1 MSLINKMLQDLDAR
15 GGAREEDLQQREL
28 KAVPLPERERRPL
41 VYAGA
46 GVAVVVAAIAGW
58 YGWKFAHRPAPGPV
72 PVMAAPAA
80 ASPVLASMPTQAAG
94 PAAVPAGT
102 SPDGS
107 VVTPA
112 ATSPATTAVNSTA
125 TPAATTAVNS
135 TATPAATSTGTA
147 AAASTGTA
155 AGAPST
161 AAPAIPASAAA
172 AAAPSSAQAGSAA
185 PARAAVTLSATAA
198 ATRRAAA
205 ADAGTPRQP
214 RQGVAHADGSVTT
227 KPELTPRQLSENT
240 YRRGLAS
247 LQDGRL
253 NAAMADLE
261 RALEIDPRN
270 DAARQTYV
278 SLLMENRRPD
288 DAIRQLRLALGID
301 PRQPGLAMVLARLQL
316 ERGGPALETL
326 MTTLPYAA
334 ANADY
339 QGFLAGVLQR
349 AQRHPEAAQYYQAA
363 LKLAP
368 LNGVWWMGLGISLQ
382 ADQHKAEAREAF
394 TRART
399 GNGITP
405 ELLAFIDRRLD
416 QLSR

>member
-1 MSLINKMLQDLDAR
+1 MR
-15 GGAREEDLQQREL
+15 
-28 KAVPLPERERRPL
+28 
-41 VYAGA
+41 
-46 GVAVVVAAIAGW
+46 
-58 YGWKFAHRPAPGPV
+58 
-72 PVMAAPAA
+72 
-80 ASPVLASMPTQAAG
+80 
-94 PAAVPAGT
+94 
-102 SPDGS
+102 
-107 VVTPA
+107 
-112 ATSPATTAVNSTA
+112 
-125 TPAATTAVNS
+125 
-135 TATPAATSTGTA
+135 
-147 AAASTGTA
+147 
-155 AGAPST
+155 
-161 AAPAIPASAAA
+161 ASAAA
-172 AAAPSSAQAGSAA
+172 TAAPPSAQAGSAA
-185 PARAAVTLSATAA
+185 PARAAATPSATAA

-214 RQGVAHADGSVTT
+214 RQGVAHADGSATT
-227 KPELTPRQLSENT
+227 KPELTPKQLSENT

-253 NAAMADLE
+253 NAALADLD

-278 SLLMENRRPD
+278 SLLLENRRPE

-349 AQRHPEAAQYYQAA
+349 AQRHAEAAQYYQAA